1 MTPSNRYRITAP
13 AACRAGALAAA
24 CAAALS
30 LAACSGGISTP
41 SAAPSSPASSPAA
54 SPTTAPSSAS
64 ATTPPASATTGTSG
78 ATSPGTGPGSS
89 GTVSVGGSLGTFP
102 IPPGATV
109 VENVDNSD
117 GQDAI
122 ELSGVQPSDLSSFY
136 STALP
141 QAGYSI
147 SSNDVASSGVLT
159 GAGIVFTGHGYKGN
173 IGDADGIIG
182 ITLTP
187 AS

>member
-1 MTPSNRYRITAP
+1 MNTMSRYRITAP
-13 AACRAGALAAA
+13 AACRAAALAAV
-24 CAAALS
+24 CVTGLS
-30 LAACSGGISTP
+30 LAACSGGITTP
-41 SAAPSSPASSPAA
+41 SAAPSSPAT
-54 SPTTAPSSAS
+54 SPTVAPASAS
-64 ATTPPASATTGTSG
+64 ATTQPASGATGTTG
-78 ATSPGTGPGSS
+78 ATSPGTGSGS
-89 GTVSVGGSLGTFP
+89 GTASVGGSLGTFP
-102 IPPGATV
+102 IPPGAQV

-147 SSNDVASSGVLT
+147 TSNDVASSGVLT

>member
-1 MTPSNRYRITAP
+1 MIPTNHHRITAP
-13 AACRAGALAAA
+13 AACRAAALAAV
-24 CAAALS
+24 CAAGLS
-30 LAACSGGISTP
+30 LAACSGGITTP
-41 SAAPSSPASSPAA
+41 GAASSSPAGAPASSPTAA
-54 SPTTAPSSAS
+54 ASSAS
-64 ATTPPASATTGTSG
+64 ATTPPVSGATGTSG
-78 ATSPGTGPGSS
+78 ATTPATGSGS

-159 GAGIVFTGHGYKGN
+159 GAGIEFTGHGYKGN

>member
-1 MTPSNRYRITAP
+1 MIPRNTHRITAP
-13 AACRAGALAAA
+13 AACRAAALAAV
-24 CAAALS
+24 CVTGLS

-41 SAAPSSPASSPAA
+41 SAASSSPAS

-64 ATTPPASATTGTSG
+64 ATTPPTSGATGTSG
-78 ATSPGTGPGSS
+78 ATSPGTGSGSS

-102 IPPGATV
+102 IPPGAQV

-141 QAGYSI
+141 QDGYTI
-147 SSNDVASSGVLT
+147 TSNDVASSGILT
-159 GAGIVFTGHGYKGN
+159 GAGIEFTGHGYKGD